1 MLSAGPWRPGW
12 AESST
17 ELGRKRPTFID
28 KWAAERNG
36 ARARPN
42 QALVTSWPPPGPP
55 IVLSGASLPH
65 QLRDLP
71 SPPAEAYLW
80 GRLPPGPRIGIVG
93 TRTPSREG
101 FRIAFE
107 VARQLAA
114 LGMTIVSGGALGID
128 RAAHLGA
135 LRARGKTL
143 VVAPLWYERAYPED
157 NRKLFAGILAK
168 GGAYLTVS
176 DFDAQP
182 IAPEFARRNEM
193 LVALCDVLLLG
204 EAGVPSGT
212 LMAARFARRAG
223 VPQFLMPW
231 SVRALDARG
240 TQSEFDR
247 GVRGY
252 FHPVQLVQLLEG
264 RGFDN
269 AAYWERSG
277 RAVQARLLALE
288 AKTKLRGRGKKKAG
302 AKKRSAG
309 KQEQKVMAFA
319 GAPPASD
326 AIVVAIAAGATTI
339 DAIAEATQ
347 LGAAAVQHRVL
358 RLTLEGMVLRD
369 GAGLL
374 RVVGEKVE

>member
-17 ELGRKRPTFID
+17 ELGCKQATFID

-42 QALVTSWPPPGPP
+42 QALVTSRLPPGPP
-55 IVLSGASLPH
+55 IVLSGSALPH

-71 SPPAEAYLW
+71 SPPAEVYLW

-143 VVAPLWYERAYPED
+143 VVAPLWYDRAYPAE
-157 NRKLFAGILAK
+157 NRKLFGGILAK

-176 DFDAQP
+176 GSDAQP
-182 IAPEFARRNEM
+182 IAPTFETRNEM

-231 SVRALDARG
+231 SIRALDARG

-247 GVRGY
+247 GVPGY
-252 FHPVQLVQLLEG
+252 FHAVQLVQLLEG
-264 RGFDN
+264 RAFDN
-269 AAYWERSG
+269 AVYWERAG
-277 RAVQARLLALE
+277 RAVQARTLALE
-288 AKTKLRGRGKKKAG
+288 AKRKLRGRAKKKAG
-302 AKKRSAG
+302 AKKRRAR
-309 KQEQKVMAFA
+309 KQEQKVMASVS
-319 GAPPASD
+319 APASSD
-326 AIVVAIAAGATTI
+326 AIVGAIAAGATTI

-358 RLTLEGMVLRD
+358 LLTLEGMVLRD

-374 RVVGEKVE
+374 RLIGEKVE